1 MRLRL
6 FFLTLLIMISSSVT
20 FAQTATEFH
29 FRGEARFE
37 RKEYAAAIEDFTQAI
52 KLRPDFSKSLM
63 FRGFALEVLGEL
75 ERAIADFTKAM
86 EIEPLAG
93 VPYSARARVRL
104 TKGDSDGAIADFT
117 KAIELDPKEAN
128 KALYYRMRSDAYRL
142 IGKVTL
148 AAADKETADKL
159 DKKDELQY
167 GSWFNQDDTLM
178 LRFFAGGAVSLD
190 DIDKEDP
197 VKGNY
202 SRTGASVSMTFE
214 NGIRASATIKENKIS
229 VRFTYTNGST
239 RDTVLTQE

>member
-1 MRLRL
+1 MRIRL
-6 FFLTLLIMISSSVT
+6 FFLTLLIVISSSVT

-37 RKEYAAAIEDFTQAI
+37 RKEYATAIEDFTQAI
-52 KLRPDFSKSLM
+52 KLRPDFSKSYM
-63 FRGFALEVLGEL
+63 FRGFALDALGESD
-75 ERAIADFTKAM
+75 RAIADFTKAM
-86 EIEPLAG
+86 EIEPSAG

-104 TKGDSDGAIADFT
+104 AKGDSDGAIADFT

-128 KALYYRMRSDAYRL
+128 KALYYRLRSDAYRL

-167 GSWFNQDDTLM
+167 GSWFNKDDTLM
-178 LRFFAGGAVSLD
+178 LRFFAGGVVSLN
-190 DIDKEDP
+190 DIDEEGA

-202 SRTGASVSMTFE
+202 HRTGASVSMTFE
-214 NGIRASATIKENKIS
+214 NGLRASATLTGNKIS
-229 VRFTYTNGST
+229 VRFTYKDGST
-239 RDTVLTQE
+239 RDSVLTQE